1 MDIDLFDLTKRIGT
15 VTVAS
20 IDDAIPA
27 FLRQEEEDGREV
39 ADVPALLSE
48 LSARSERRSWTY
60 IKGEWVENAPLMTCP
75 V

>member
-1 MDIDLFDLTKRIGT
+1 MLVFRLFEI
-15 VTVAS
+15 
-20 IDDAIPA
+20 AIPA

-48 LSARSERRSWTY
+48 LSARSEHKSWTY